1 MAVCYRAFIREFE
14 KLKKATLQDDN
25 ATTTNRRQFSN
36 YRTTWQS
43 GIKTLRNISDGR
55 LSQDL
60 GELLAFLCVCKAT
73 SETLDLL
80 TASEYTESF
89 LTDLRRW
96 GIVFDTQEEF
106 DLYKDAVHAIWG
118 VDLTLPDA
126 PEDSSDPADY
136 SVLMMYSQ
144 GIALSLMG
152 AIGSLIGWTG
162 GKHSNGLEQSQKRWR
177 ERQRISGFSKDEPT
191 PATKKAPDIPPP
203 ETSLL
208 QSEIS
213 SRIPPSHI
221 SPKLAILWMGAIFA
235 ILLIFLSCEYP
246 IPTP

>member
-14 KLKKATLQDDN
+14 KLRKATLQDDN
-25 ATTTNRRQFSN
+25 ATTTNQRQFSN

-43 GIKTLRNISDGR
+43 GIKTLRNISDGK
-55 LSQDL
+55 LSRDL

-80 TASEYTESF
+80 TASEYTEGF
-89 LTDLRRW
+89 LADLRRW
-96 GIVFDTQEEF
+96 GIVFDTQGEF
-106 DLYKDAVHAIWG
+106 DLYKDAVRVIWG

-126 PEDSSDPADY
+126 FKDSSDPAGY
-136 SVLMMYSQ
+136 SALMMYSQ
-144 GIALSLMG
+144 GMALSLMG

-177 ERQRISGFSKDEPT
+177 ERHGVPGFSKDEPIQ
-191 PATKKAPDIPPP
+191 ATGRTPDIPPP
-203 ETSLL
+203 DTSLL

-213 SRIPPSHI
+213 NRVPPPHSD
-221 SPKLAILWMGAIFA
+221 PKLAILWMGAIFA
-235 ILLIFLSCEYP
+235 ILLIFLSCE
-246 IPTP
+246 